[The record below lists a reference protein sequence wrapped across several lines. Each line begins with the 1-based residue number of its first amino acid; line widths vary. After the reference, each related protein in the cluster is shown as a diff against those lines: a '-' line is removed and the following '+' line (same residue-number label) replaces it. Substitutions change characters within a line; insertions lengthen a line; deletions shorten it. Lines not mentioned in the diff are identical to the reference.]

1 MKRKEPIFWTRREF
15 WAGATKPTDIRE
27 VTLEKK
33 L

>member
-1 MKRKEPIFWTRREF
+1 MKRKKPMFWTFREF
-15 WAGATKPTDIRE
+15 WGDATKPTDISE

>member
-1 MKRKEPIFWTRREF
+1 MKRKEPIFWTFREF
-15 WAGATKPTDIRE
+15 WGGATKPTDISE